1 MKKKPNLMA
10 AMTPFPYSVTL
21 NTLLRDARTL
31 MKEHD
36 VNHLPI
42 IDQNKIVGIIARR
55 DIRARKE
62 IRMQTEDKSKLQV
75 KDAYIAEPYIVDV
88 NEPIENVLLTMA
100 EKRHN
105 AALVIKHGKLVG
117 IFTYIDVCRY
127 LGNYLKDKFSTV
139 DDNAA

>member
-21 NTLLRDARTL
+21 DTLLSDARKL
-31 MKEHD
+31 MEEHN

-42 IDQNKIVGIIARR
+42 MDQKKIVGIIARR
-55 DIRARKE
+55 DIKARKE
-62 IRMQTEDKSKLQV
+62 VHINTEDKSKLQV

-88 NEPIENVLLTMA
+88 NEPLENVLLTMA
-100 EKRHN
+100 EVRHH

-139 DDNAA
+139 DNNAA